1 MYESALFAV
10 QVVSINVFGDSP
22 MNTRSLAL
30 AALIALSLAACS
42 KKEEAPA
49 PVAAPVVDAAK
60 DAAQKTEE
68 AAKQAAEATK
78 DAAKDAATATK
89 EAAKDAADA
98 TKDAA
103 KDAVAAA
110 KDAAAA
116 TKEAAPT
123 PIRIRTRLICISP
136 SERQG

>member
-68 AAKQAAEATK
+68 AAKQAADVAEANF
-78 DAAKDAATATK
+78 TAVTN
-89 EAAKDAADA
+89 
-98 TKDAA
+98 T
-103 KDAVAAA
+103 AVKASQAAA
-110 KDAAAA
+110 KAKRA
-116 TKEAAPT
+116 
-123 PIRIRTRLICISP
+123 
-136 SERQG
+136 